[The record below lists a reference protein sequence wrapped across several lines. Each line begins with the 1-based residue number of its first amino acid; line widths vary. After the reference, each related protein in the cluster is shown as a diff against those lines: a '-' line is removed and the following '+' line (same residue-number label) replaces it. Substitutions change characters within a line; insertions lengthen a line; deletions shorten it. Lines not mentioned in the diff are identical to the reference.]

1 MSPELT
7 ITLEFGP
14 HAPLLTRYNLKSRE
28 HEVVGSCCGV
38 YANEDRYGREYRV
51 IGNEVL
57 GKEVKIMTSTSY
69 GCGFFYPSTLFLTG
83 EEHGGESIEFGM
95 LDQIAAKLFAHRE
108 NKQVIL
114 PRGYDKGK
122 NTWWNAIQF
131 VRAGEWWW
139 SERPRMIKKFT
150 GVDVIES
157 RHNLVQIEIP
167 NFEAWLNQ

>member
-7 ITLEFGP
+7 ITLEFGH
-14 HAPLLTRYNLKSRE
+14 HAPLLTRYNLKTHK
-28 HEVVGSCCGV
+28 HEVVGSCRGF
-38 YANEDRYGREYRV
+38 YANEDHYGREYRV
-51 IGNEVL
+51 IGNEEPGGVI
-57 GKEVKIMTSTSY
+57 KVSTSY
-69 GCGFFYPSTLFLTG
+69 GCGPFYPATLFLTG
-83 EEHGGESIEFGM
+83 EEHDGASLGFET